1 MWDYMICGMW
11 PYYHD
16 AIENGKSR
24 VRLLVHESTFGGM
37 SPYAAARLRRL
48 GRLAATRG
56 TDAKIDYTR
65 SHTASS
71 FVPYF
76 AQRLSTAC
84 AIFGAECIL
93 VALKVAR
100 ADRLRAA

>member
-1 MWDYMICGMW
+1 MAGLHAAETPCVFFWKLR
-11 PYYHD
+11 PVPLAHFS
-16 AIENGKSR
+16 A
-24 VRLLVHESTFGGM
+24 
-37 SPYAAARLRRL
+37 YAAQRLRRL